1 MIGGASAEV
10 GKLVGIGIDVVEIDD
25 FERISFDS
33 NPAFYRRC
41 FSRREIAYCRSKSSP
56 ARHFA
61 ARFAAKEAA
70 VKAASAVVTLLPWDF
85 EVERQSSGRP
95 SLRLRRN
102 IGAAPAALLA
112 GHRIHVSLSHG
123 ETLATA
129 VVALCRV
136 RDQA

>member
-1 MIGGASAEV
+1 VKADNMV
-10 GKLVGIGIDVVEIDD
+10 GVGVDVVEVAD

-41 FSRREIAYCRSKSSP
+41 FSESEIAYCRSKGSP

-70 VKAASAVVTLLPWDF
+70 VKAASALVTLLPWDF
-85 EVERQSSGRP
+85 EVERHSSGRP
-95 SLRLRRN
+95 SLRLRHTIN
-102 IGAAPAALLA
+102 AATRSLLE
-112 GHRIHVSLSHG
+112 GHEVHVSLSHG

-129 VVALCRV
+129 FVALCRV
-136 RDQA
+136 PRPA